1 MNLSNLRMRSY
12 LQSITKYNFKQNEE
26 FHFTSH
32 DGHFARASK
41 PFICM
46 HPRAREQQT
55 TCTVYLYVHTRPL
68 GRVHASASVH
78 IIWCRIMLATS
89 DQNTEKKRDGLIS
102 IVN

>member
-1 MNLSNLRMRSY
+1 MGNS
-12 LQSITKYNFKQNEE
+12 
-26 FHFTSH
+26 TSH
-32 DGHFARASK
+32 LTMATLKERQNPSFACIHGPESNK
-41 PFICM
+41 QLVP
-46 HPRAREQQT
+46 
-55 TCTVYLYVHTRPL
+55 YLYVHTRPL